1 MMANDAR
8 QRLVQQI
15 REWNINRLDLFALS
29 EPNQVSG
36 HGMTNYRIGLHRNT
50 SNHIVLHRTTSDL
63 I

>member
-29 EPNQVSG
+29 EPNKV
-36 HGMTNYRIGLHRNT
+36 
-50 SNHIVLHRTTSDL
+50 SDL
-63 I
+63 IGCSVDDESL

>member
-1 MMANDAR
+1 MMSNDVR

-36 HGMTNYRIGLHRNT
+36 YMYRYQT
-50 SNHIVLHRTTSDL
+50 SSEASVARGHAN
-63 I
+63 